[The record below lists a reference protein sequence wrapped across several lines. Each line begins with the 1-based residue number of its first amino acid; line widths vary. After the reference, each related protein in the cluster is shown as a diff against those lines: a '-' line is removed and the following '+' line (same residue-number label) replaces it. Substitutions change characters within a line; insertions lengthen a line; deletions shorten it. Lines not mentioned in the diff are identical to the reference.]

1 MDRCSSMLLVFP
13 YMFLGHSFVTR
24 KIRPS
29 INVSPTYMYMCM
41 YIHIVLYARISYNV
55 VLMCVYKQY
64 GVVQCG
70 SVWDLPY
77 TPAHCVCRTWNTSK
91 TCERM
96 NKKATYPLT
105 QFLGG

>member
-1 MDRCSSMLLVFP
+1 MDQCSSMLLVFR
-13 YMFLGHSFVTR
+13 YMCLWHSFVTR

-29 INVSPTYMYMCM
+29 INVSPTYSTCACIYD
-41 YIHIVLYARISYNV
+41 IVLYARISYNV
-55 VLMCVYKQY
+55 VLMCVYELY

-70 SVWDLPY
+70 SVCDLPY
-77 TPAHCVCRTWNTSK
+77 TPAHCVYRIWNTSK